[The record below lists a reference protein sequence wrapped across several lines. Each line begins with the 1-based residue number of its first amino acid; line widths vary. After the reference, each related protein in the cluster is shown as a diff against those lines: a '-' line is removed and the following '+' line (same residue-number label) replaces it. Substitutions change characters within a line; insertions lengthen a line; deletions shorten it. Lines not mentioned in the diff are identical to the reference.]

1 MGACGPCV
9 AGDRGSSAGRLRD
22 SWSNWHNRPDRRAST
37 FICPAQTAMTVD
49 RRKVVVFGAAF
60 VLRLLLICLFPALP
74 DLLTGRVE
82 VSTPVN
88 SFKRL
93 QEGLYLYIRN
103 VSPYDGGVF
112 HQAPLLLPVFALFSD
127 VKANPFPTAIF
138 YFLVDLVNAHA
149 LATISESGQSIQSRL
164 HSAIRKHI
172 RWDGVST
179 AAWYLFNPF
188 TIATCLARSTSVF
201 TTTGILFAISNA
213 VDGNSFNAMLA
224 LAFAS
229 YLSLYP
235 ALLFVPLI
243 LLCYDQR
250 VQGTGSQSNIIL
262 FILQHG
268 GILVASVSGLLGLSF
283 LITGS
288 FWEYVSAT
296 YGFHLLVPDL
306 TPNVGLWWYFF
317 IEMFDSFR
325 GFFLGVFWLHLA
337 SYVGGMT
344 ARLRRQPLFVITSL
358 LGVFAIFKPYPS
370 ISDASLYFA
379 VLPLYRHLFPLMRYT
394 FFAISAILYS
404 SLLGPAFYHLWI
416 YAGSGNA
423 NFFYAITLVWSLGLS
438 ILLADSIFAALRD
451 EWEQD
456 HPEAKGQEVKQ
467 V

>member
-1 MGACGPCV
+1 MA
-9 AGDRGSSAGRLRD
+9 
-22 SWSNWHNRPDRRAST
+22 
-37 FICPAQTAMTVD
+37 VD
-49 RRKVVVFGAAF
+49 RRMVGVFGVAF
-60 VLRLLLICLFPALP
+60 VLRLLLICLFPSLP

-93 QEGLYLYIRN
+93 QEGLYLYTRN

-112 HQAPLLLPVFALFSD
+112 HQAPLLLPLFSLLPD
-127 VKANPFPTAIF
+127 IHSNPIPTAIF
-138 YFLVDLVNAHA
+138 YFLVDLVNAYA
-149 LATISESGQSIQSRL
+149 LVQISESGQSIQSRL
-164 HSAIRKHI
+164 HSAVRKHI
-172 RWDGVST
+172 QWDGVSV
-179 AAWYLFNPF
+179 AAWFLFNPF

-201 TTTGILFAISNA
+201 TTSGILFAVSNA
-213 VDGNSFNAMLA
+213 VSGNSVNAMLA
-224 LAFAS
+224 LGFAS

-235 ALLFVPLI
+235 ALLFIPLV
-243 LLCYDQR
+243 LVCYDQR
-250 VQGTGSQSNIIL
+250 LQSSKKSPKAVGYV
-262 FILQHG
+262 LQHAA
-268 GILVASVSGLLGLSF
+268 ILAASVVGLLALSY
-283 LITGS
+283 LITGN
-288 FWEYVSAT
+288 FWEFMSAT

-325 GFFLGVFWLHLA
+325 EFFIGVFWLHLA
-337 SYVGGMT
+337 SYVGGLT
-344 ARLRRQPLFVITSL
+344 ARLRRQPLFVIASL

-379 VLPLYRHLFPLMRYT
+379 MLPLYRHLFPLMRYT

-438 ILLADSIFAALRD
+438 ILLADSIFSALRD

-456 HPEAKGQEVKQ
+456 HPEEQGTEVKQ

>member
-1 MGACGPCV
+1 MA
-9 AGDRGSSAGRLRD
+9 
-22 SWSNWHNRPDRRAST
+22 
-37 FICPAQTAMTVD
+37 ID
-49 RRKVVVFGAAF
+49 RRKVAVFSAAF
-60 VLRLLLICLFPALP
+60 SLRLLLVVLFPSLP

-93 QEGLYLYIRN
+93 QEGLFLYTRN

-112 HQAPLLLPVFALFSD
+112 HQAPLLLPLFALLPDLKSS
-127 VKANPFPTAIF
+127 PFPTAIF
-138 YFLVDLVNAHA
+138 YFIIDLLNAHA
-149 LATISESGQSIQSRL
+149 LATISESGQSVQSRL
-164 HSAIRKHI
+164 HSAVRKHI
-172 RWDGVST
+172 QWDGVSV
-179 AAWYLFNPF
+179 AAWFLFNPF

-201 TTTGILFAISNA
+201 TTSGILFAVSNA
-213 VDGNSFNAMLA
+213 VDGNSINAMMA
-224 LAFAS
+224 LGLAS

-235 ALLFVPLI
+235 ALLFVPLV

-250 VQGTGSQSNIIL
+250 AEKPGPPSVTI
-262 FILQHG
+262 FTLQHG
-268 GILVASVSGLLGLSF
+268 AFLLASVAGLLGLSV
-283 LITGS
+283 LITGN
-288 FWEYVSAT
+288 FWEFMSAT

-325 GFFLGVFWLHLA
+325 EFFLGVFWLHLA
-337 SYVGGMT
+337 AYVGGFT
-344 ARLRRQPLFVITSL
+344 ARLRRQPLFIITSL
-358 LGVFAIFKPYPS
+358 LGIFTIFKPYPS

-379 VLPLYRHLFPLMRYT
+379 LLPLYRHLFPLMRYT
-394 FFAISAILYS
+394 FFAVSALLYS
-404 SLLGPAFYHLWI
+404 ILLGPAFYHLWI

-438 ILLADSIFAALRD
+438 ILLSDSIFAALRD

-456 HPEAKGQEVKQ
+456 HPEGQGQEVKQ

>member
-1 MGACGPCV
+1 MA
-9 AGDRGSSAGRLRD
+9 
-22 SWSNWHNRPDRRAST
+22 
-37 FICPAQTAMTVD
+37 VD
-49 RRKVVVFGAAF
+49 RRKVAVFGAAF
-60 VLRLLLICLFPALP
+60 VLRLLLICFFPSLP

-93 QEGLYLYIRN
+93 QEGLYLYTRN

-112 HQAPLLLPVFALFSD
+112 HQAPLLLPLFSLLPD
-127 VKANPFPTAIF
+127 VKSNPVPTAVF
-138 YFLVDLVNAHA
+138 YFLVDLLNAQA
-149 LATISESGQSIQSRL
+149 LATISESGQSVQSRL

-172 RWDGVST
+172 RWDGVSV
-179 AAWYLFNPF
+179 AAWFLFNPF
-188 TIATCLARSTSVF
+188 TIATCLARPTSVF
-201 TTTGILFAISNA
+201 TTSGILFAVSNA
-213 VDGNSFNAMLA
+213 VDGNSLNAMLA
-224 LAFAS
+224 LGFAS

-235 ALLFVPLI
+235 ALLFVPLA

-250 VQGTGSQSNIIL
+250 VQKCPQAPSTVV

-268 GILVASVSGLLGLSF
+268 AILFGSIAGLLGLSV
-283 LITGS
+283 LITGN
-288 FWEYVSAT
+288 FWEFMSAT

-337 SYVGGMT
+337 SYVGGFT
-344 ARLRRQPLFVITSL
+344 ARLRRQPLFIITAI

-379 VLPLYRHLFPLMRYT
+379 LLPLYRHLSPLMRYT
-394 FFAISAILYS
+394 FFAISALLYS